1 MYEEQINELRNAW
14 FTDSMTHLVTIED
27 RFYIQDTKDD
37 LYLVNSEYAIQ
48 IHLNYENTKY
58 VSIFK
63 VSDELGWGSPI
74 SHFSLDKF
82 FSPEMVVKVL
92 HQAIVKLNELKV
104 SA

>member
-14 FTDSMTHLVTIED
+14 FTDSMTHLVTIEN

-92 HQAIVKLNELKV
+92 HQTILKLNDLKV

>member
-14 FTDSMTHLVTIED
+14 FTDSMTHLVTVEN
-27 RFYIQDTKDD
+27 RFYVQDTKDD

-63 VSDELGWGSPI
+63 VEELGWGSPI

-92 HQAIVKLNELKV
+92 HQAILRLNDLKV

>member
-14 FTDSMTHLVTIED
+14 LADTMTHLVTIEN
-27 RFYIQDTKDD
+27 RFYIQNTSND
-37 LYLVNSEYAIQ
+37 LYLINSEYAIQ

-82 FSPEMVVKVL
+82 FNPEMVVKVL
-92 HQAIVKLNELKV
+92 HQAILKLEELKV

>member
-14 FTDSMTHLVTIED
+14 FTDSMTHLVTIEN

-63 VSDELGWGSPI
+63 VEELGWGSPI

-92 HQAIVKLNELKV
+92 HQTILRLNDLKV
-104 SA
+104 LA

>member
-1 MYEEQINELRNAW
+1 MYKEQIDEMRNAW
-14 FTDSMTHLVTIED
+14 FTDSMTNLVTVEN
-27 RFYIQDTKDD
+27 RFYIQDTVND

-48 IHLNYENTKY
+48 IHFNYENTKY

-63 VSDELGWGSPI
+63 VGELGWGSPI
-74 SHFSLDKF
+74 SHFSLDRF

-92 HQAIVKLNELKV
+92 HQTILRLNELKV

>member
-14 FTDSMTHLVTIED
+14 FTDSMTHLVTVEN
-27 RFYIQDTKDD
+27 RFYAQDVSNN
-37 LYLVNSEYAIQ
+37 LYLSNDDYAIH
-48 IHLNYENTKY
+48 IYVNYENTRY
-58 VSIFK
+58 VSIYK
-63 VSDELGWGSPI
+63 IEELGWGAPI

-104 SA
+104 SV

>member
-1 MYEEQINELRNAW
+1 MYKEQIDEMRNAW
-14 FTDSMTHLVTIED
+14 FTDSMTNLVTIEN
-27 RFYIQDTKDD
+27 RFYFQDTKYD

-48 IHLNYENTKY
+48 IEFNYENTKY

-63 VSDELGWGSPI
+63 VDDLGWGSPI
-74 SHFSLDKF
+74 SRISLDKF

-92 HQAIVKLNELKV
+92 HQTILRLNDLKV